1 MAIIDDFLK
10 AFIYF
15 VDNGVPEK
23 TAKELAEQVTGSK
36 ITDDKTLKAF
46 AADVKK
52 SGGQAPKK
60 LATRKERGDLTFINT
75 KIGDPQKSKLVL
87 KGLDGTTESVYSQ
100 FRREQEAIKK
110 GLIKDLKFVK
120 QNNISLGAKDKDNI
134 LYNMK
139 IYNSLTKKVDELA
152 NELTNAGKEPQ
163 KIYTDFTNN
172 FISTEPGGILKS
184 MDDSMKKIKKALDE
198 IENIRSG
205 KADDD
210 RRAIVK
216 QMYQGK
222 GYGPNEGIYRT
233 LSRQFL
239 ADEIEAGR
247 IETTPA
253 IYNAMKEGGHPFIDS
268 IKVFRH
274 HYGDDAFDILGK
286 YVDSTYDFMQGSRY
300 PGRFEFRKLGLV
312 VKNKKAPGKTYAHY
326 STPGEIDAEIKSID
340 NLISEYQKGESPM
353 IRSKQELLEA
363 ISEQNKRRAKFVKIK
378 NEIAPQETEVLPG
391 DDLLDTAEV
400 IPIKEDRAVLNG
412 VELFGDETF
421 EELKFIG
428 DNGVHPRKPKNGF
441 ARGGIVEVHI

>member
-60 LATRKERGDLTFINT
+60 LATKKERGDLTFVNT
-75 KIGDPQKSKLVL
+75 KISNPQKSKLVL
-87 KGLDGTTESVYSQ
+87 QGIDGTTESVYSQ
-100 FRREQEAIKK
+100 FRREQEAIKE
-110 GLIKDLKFVK
+110 GLIKDLNFLK

-139 IYNSLTKKVDELA
+139 IYNSLTNKVDELS

-184 MDDSMKKIKKALDE
+184 MDDSMKKIKKALDN
-198 IENIRSG
+198 IEDIRSG
-205 KADDD
+205 KADKD
-210 RRAIVK
+210 RMALVK
-216 QMYQGK
+216 QRYQGK

-253 IYNAMKEGGHPFIDS
+253 IYNAVKEGGHPFIDS

-274 HYGDDAFDILGK
+274 HYGDNAFDILGK

-312 VKNKKAPGKTYAHY
+312 PKNKKAPGKTYAHY
-326 STPGEIDAEIKSID
+326 NTPGEIDAEIKSID
-340 NLISEYQKGESPM
+340 NLISEYQQGESPM

-363 ISEQNKRRAKFVKIK
+363 INEQNQRRANLVKIK
-378 NEIAPQETEVLPG
+378 NEILPEETKVLPG

-400 IPIKEDRAVLNG
+400 IPLKEEGTVLNG
-412 VELFGDETF
+412 VRLFGDETF

-428 DNGVHPRKPKNGF
+428 DNGVHPRKPKNEF
-441 ARGGIVEVHI
+441 ARGGIVEVYI

>member
-23 TAKELAEQVTGSK
+23 TAKELAEQVSGSK
-36 ITDDKTLKAF
+36 VTDDKTLKAF

-110 GLIKDLKFVK
+110 GLIKDLNFVK

-172 FISTEPGGILKS
+172 FISTEPSGILKS

-253 IYNAMKEGGHPFIDS
+253 IYNAMREGGHPFIDS

-326 STPGEIDAEIKSID
+326 STPSEIDAEIKSID

>member
-23 TAKELAEQVTGSK
+23 TAKELAEQVSGSK
-36 ITDDKTLKAF
+36 VTDDKTLKAF

-110 GLIKDLKFVK
+110 GLIKDLNFVK

-172 FISTEPGGILKS
+172 LISTEPSGILKS

-253 IYNAMKEGGHPFIDS
+253 IYNAMREGGHPFIDS

>member
-139 IYNSLTKKVDELA
+139 IYNSLTRKVDELA

-340 NLISEYQKGESPM
+340 NLISEYQKGDSPM

-363 ISEQNKRRAKFVKIK
+363 ISEQNKRRANFVKIK

>member
-23 TAKELAEQVTGSK
+23 TAKELAEQVSGSK
-36 ITDDKTLKAF
+36 VTDDKTLKAF

-172 FISTEPGGILKS
+172 LISTEPSGILKS

-210 RRAIVK
+210 RRAIIK

-253 IYNAMKEGGHPFIDS
+253 IYNAMREGGHPFIDS

>member
-23 TAKELAEQVTGSK
+23 TAKELAEQVSGSK
-36 ITDDKTLKAF
+36 VTDDKTLKAF

-172 FISTEPGGILKS
+172 LISTEPSGILKS

-253 IYNAMKEGGHPFIDS
+253 IYNAMREGGHPFIDS

>member
-23 TAKELAEQVTGSK
+23 TAKELAEQVSGSK
-36 ITDDKTLKAF
+36 VTDDKTLKAF

-110 GLIKDLKFVK
+110 GLIKDLNFVK

-139 IYNSLTKKVDELA
+139 IYNSLTRKVDELA

-172 FISTEPGGILKS
+172 LISTEPSGILKS

-253 IYNAMKEGGHPFIDS
+253 IYNAMREGGHPFIDS

>member
-23 TAKELAEQVTGSK
+23 TAKELAEQVSGSK
-36 ITDDKTLKAF
+36 VTDDKTLKAF

-172 FISTEPGGILKS
+172 LISTEPSGILKS

-239 ADEIEAGR
+239 AEEVEAGR

-253 IYNAMKEGGHPFIDS
+253 IYNAMREGGHPFIDS

>member
-23 TAKELAEQVTGSK
+23 TAKELAEQVSGSK
-36 ITDDKTLKAF
+36 VTDDKTLKAF

-172 FISTEPGGILKS
+172 LISTEPSGILKS

-253 IYNAMKEGGHPFIDS
+253 IYNAMREGGHPFIDS

-326 STPGEIDAEIKSID
+326 STPSEIDAEIKSID

>member
-172 FISTEPGGILKS
+172 LISTEPSGILKS

-253 IYNAMKEGGHPFIDS
+253 IYNAMREGGHPFIDS

>member
-1 MAIIDDFLK
+1 MAIVDDFLK

-23 TAKELAEQVTGSK
+23 TAKELAEQVSGSK
-36 ITDDKTLKAF
+36 VTDDKTLKAF

-110 GLIKDLKFVK
+110 GLIKDLNFVK

-172 FISTEPGGILKS
+172 FISTEPSGILKS
-184 MDDSMKKIKKALDE
+184 MDDSMKKIKKALDD

-253 IYNAMKEGGHPFIDS
+253 IYNAMREGGHPFIDS

>member
-1 MAIIDDFLK
+1 MAIVDDFLK

-23 TAKELAEQVTGSK
+23 TAKELAEQVSGSK
-36 ITDDKTLKAF
+36 VTDDKTLKAF

-60 LATRKERGDLTFINT
+60 LATRKERGGLTFINT

-139 IYNSLTKKVDELA
+139 IYNSLTRKVDELA

-172 FISTEPGGILKS
+172 LISTEPSGILKS

-253 IYNAMKEGGHPFIDS
+253 IYNAMREGGHPFIDS

>member
-36 ITDDKTLKAF
+36 VTDDKTLKAF

-87 KGLDGTTESVYSQ
+87 RGLDGTTESVYSQ
-100 FRREQEAIKK
+100 FRREQEAIKE
-110 GLIKDLKFVK
+110 GLIKDLNFVK

-253 IYNAMKEGGHPFIDS
+253 IYNAMREGGHPFIDS

-363 ISEQNKRRAKFVKIK
+363 ISEQNKRRANFVKIK

>member
-23 TAKELAEQVTGSK
+23 TAKELAEQVSGSK
-36 ITDDKTLKAF
+36 VTDDKTLKAF

-172 FISTEPGGILKS
+172 LISTEPSGILKS

>member
-23 TAKELAEQVTGSK
+23 TAKELAEQVSGSK
-36 ITDDKTLKAF
+36 VTDDKTLKAF

-110 GLIKDLKFVK
+110 GLIKDLNFVK

-172 FISTEPGGILKS
+172 LISTEPSGILKS

-326 STPGEIDAEIKSID
+326 STPSEIDAEIKSID